1 MLAQFDGTPMLLVG
15 MGDGS
20 LLYYQISEHCMCMVH
35 AQYNRYSYGST
46 VYGYIGRYS
55 INYSSTE
62 M

>member
-35 AQYNRYSYGST
+35 AQYCTTDTLT
-46 VYGYIGRYS
+46 VVQFMVI
-55 INYSSTE
+55 
-62 M
+62 